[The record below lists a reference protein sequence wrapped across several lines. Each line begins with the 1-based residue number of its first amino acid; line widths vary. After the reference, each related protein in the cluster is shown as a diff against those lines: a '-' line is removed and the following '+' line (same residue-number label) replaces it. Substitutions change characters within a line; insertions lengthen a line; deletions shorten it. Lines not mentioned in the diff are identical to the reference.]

1 MICVS
6 CGGIIG
12 RDCFNPQ
19 ECAWI
24 TQQMIADEAVQS
36 AAYKQQ
42 EREYYAAIER
52 EHEKDLQEQFE
63 SYCMDD
69 LRFDPIALGM

>member
-1 MICVS
+1 MSTCPS

-24 TQQMIADEAVQS
+24 TQAMMVDDAVQ
-36 AAYKQQ
+36 
-42 EREYYAAIER
+42 RELNRQRDEEYTRHCE
-52 EHEKDLQEQFE
+52 
-63 SYCMDD
+63 
-69 LRFDPIALGM
+69 

>member
-1 MICVS
+1 MTCQS

-24 TQQMIADEAVQS
+24 GQ
-36 AAYKQQ
+36 QQ
-42 EREYYAAIER
+42 EQARE
-52 EHEKDLQEQFE
+52 QEQGRGLEYALAQIEELKTVIE
-63 SYCMDD
+63 S
-69 LRFDPIALGM
+69 LKERLQAVEFPREE